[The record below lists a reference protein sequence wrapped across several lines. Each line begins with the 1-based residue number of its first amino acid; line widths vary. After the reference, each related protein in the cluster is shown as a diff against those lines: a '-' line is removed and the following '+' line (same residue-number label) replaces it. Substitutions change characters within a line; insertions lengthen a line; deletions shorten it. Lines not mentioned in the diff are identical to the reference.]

1 VSALSGARR
10 VWTVLK
16 PPPATPDGTM
26 SLYDH
31 LRELRYRV
39 IISALAVVVT
49 ASLAAFFYRDILN
62 LVMWPWRSALVDLT
76 AANPDVA
83 TQVVNREISGPFM
96 LALKVSAVAGLMLA
110 CPVWL
115 YQLWKFIVPALLDK
129 EKRYAR
135 SFLLS
140 AIPLFLLGCVVGY
153 FVLPKGIS
161 VMLQFTPDGMG
172 IVNQLDLNTFLAL
185 ELLLI
190 LLFGVSF
197 LLPVILVMLN
207 LAGVVTGQQ
216 LAKAR
221 TFAIFGC
228 FVFGAIATPSTDPF
242 SMTALALPM
251 GIMYVAAERICRR
264 NDKAKAKRLA
274 ASGAVLVSIDD

>member
-1 VSALSGARR
+1 MSALSGARR

-39 IISALAVVVT
+39 IVCALAVVVT
-49 ASLAAFFYRDILN
+49 AALSAIFYKQLLN
-62 LVMWPWRSALVDLT
+62 VVMWPWYSALTDLRSW
-76 AANPDVA
+76 NPNID

-96 LALKVSAVAGLMLA
+96 LALKVSVVAGLMIA
-110 CPVWL
+110 CPIWL
-115 YQLWKFIVPALLDK
+115 YQLWKFIMPALLEK

-135 SFLLS
+135 NFMVS
-140 AIPLFLLGCVVGY
+140 AIPLFLAGCVVGY
-153 FVLPKGIS
+153 LVLPKGIS
-161 VMLQFTPDGMG
+161 VMLQFTPEGLG
-172 IVNQLDLNTFLAL
+172 IINQLDLNSFLQL
-185 ELLLI
+185 ELLLT

-207 LAGVVTGQQ
+207 LAGVVTGEQ

-251 GIMYVAAERICRR
+251 ALMYVVAEVICRR
-264 NDKAKAKRLA
+264 HDKQKAKKLA
-274 ASGAVLVSIDD
+274 ASGAVLVSID

>member
-1 VSALSGARR
+1 MSALSGARR

-16 PPPATPDGTM
+16 PPPASPDGTM

-39 IISALAVVVT
+39 VVSVLAVIVT
-49 ASLAAFFYRDILN
+49 ASVAAIFYRSILN
-62 LVMWPWRSALVDLT
+62 VVMWPWYSALADLK
-76 AANPDVA
+76 AWNPNID
-83 TQVVNREISGPFM
+83 TQVVSREISGAFM
-96 LALKVSAVAGLMLA
+96 LALKVSVVAGLMAA
-110 CPVWL
+110 CPIWL
-115 YQLWKFIVPALLDK
+115 YQLWKFIVPALLEK

-135 SFLLS
+135 NFMVS
-140 AIPLFLLGCVVGY
+140 AVPLFLVGCAVG
-153 FVLPKGIS
+153 FMVIPKGIS
-161 VMLQFTPDGMG
+161 VMLQFTPEGLG
-172 IVNQLDLNTFLAL
+172 IVNQLDLNSFLQL
-185 ELLLI
+185 ELLLT

-207 LAGVVTGQQ
+207 LAGVVTGAQ

-221 TFAIFGC
+221 MFAIFGC

-251 GIMYVAAERICRR
+251 AIMYMVAEQICRR

>member
-1 VSALSGARR
+1 
-10 VWTVLK
+10 
-16 PPPATPDGTM
+16 M

-39 IISALAVVVT
+39 IVSALAVILT
-49 ASLAAFFYRDILN
+49 ATVAAFFYRQILN
-62 LVMWPWRSALVDLT
+62 VVMWPWYSARADLT

-83 TQVVNREISGPFM
+83 TQIVNQEVSGPFI
-96 LALKVSAVAGLMLA
+96 LALKVTLIAGLMAA

-115 YQLWKFIVPALLDK
+115 YQLWKFIVPALLQK

-135 SFLLS
+135 NFILS
-140 AIPLFLLGCVVGY
+140 AVPLFLAGCAVGY
-153 FVLPKGIS
+153 LVLPKGIS
-161 VMLQFTPDGMG
+161 VMLQFTPDGLG
-172 IVNQLDLNTFLAL
+172 IINQLDLNKFLQL
-185 ELLLI
+185 ELLLV

-207 LAGVVTGQQ
+207 LAGVVTGAQ

-221 TFAIFGC
+221 TFSIFGC
-228 FVFGAIATPSTDPF
+228 FVFGAVATPSTDPF

-251 GIMYVAAERICRR
+251 ALMYVVAELICRR
-264 NDKAKAKRLA
+264 NDKAKAKKLA
-274 ASGAVLVSIDD
+274 ASGGVLVSLDD

>member
-16 PPPATPDGTM
+16 PPPATADGTM

-39 IISALAVVVT
+39 IVSALAVVITSSVC
-49 ASLAAFFYRDILN
+49 ALFFRPVLN
-62 LVMWPWRSALVDLT
+62 FVMWPWDTALVQLK
-76 AANPDVA
+76 AWNPSVA
-83 TQVVNREISGPFM
+83 TQVVNRDISGPFM
-96 LALKVSAVAGLMLA
+96 LALKVSVVAGLLAA
-110 CPVWL
+110 CPIWL
-115 YQLWKFIVPALLDK
+115 YQLWKFIVPALLAQ

-135 SFLLS
+135 NFLVS
-140 AIPLFLLGCVVGY
+140 SIPLFLFGCAVG
-153 FVLPKGIS
+153 FMVLPAGIS
-161 VMLQFTPDGMG
+161 VMLQFTPEGLG
-172 IVNQLDLNTFLAL
+172 IINQLDLNSFLAL
-185 ELLLI
+185 EILLT

-207 LAGVVTGQQ
+207 LAGVVTGKQ
-216 LAKAR
+216 LQKAR
-221 TFAIFGC
+221 IFSIFGC

-251 GIMYVAAERICRR
+251 AIMYVAAEFICRR
-264 NDKAKAKRLA
+264 HDTQKAKKLA
-274 ASGAVLVSIDD
+274 ASGGVLVSID

>member
-39 IISALAVVVT
+39 IVSAVAVVITSSVC
-49 ASLAAFFYRDILN
+49 AFFYRPVLN
-62 LVMWPWRSALVDLT
+62 LVMWPWDSALVDLKT
-76 AANPDVA
+76 WNPTVA
-83 TQVVNREISGPFM
+83 TQVVNRDISGPFM
-96 LALKVSAVAGLMLA
+96 LALRVSVVAGLLAA
-110 CPVWL
+110 CPIWL
-115 YQLWKFIVPALLDK
+115 YQLWKFIVPALLAN

-135 SFLLS
+135 NFLVS
-140 AIPLFLLGCVVGY
+140 AIPLFLTGCAVGY
-153 FVLPKGIS
+153 LVLPKGIS
-161 VMLQFTPDGMG
+161 VMLQFTPEGLG
-172 IVNQLDLNTFLAL
+172 IINQLDLNSFLQL
-185 ELLLI
+185 ELLLT

-207 LAGVVTGQQ
+207 LAGVVTGEQ

-228 FVFGAIATPSTDPF
+228 FVFGAVATPSTDPF
-242 SMTALALPM
+242 SMTALAFPM
-251 GIMYVAAERICRR
+251 ALMYVVAELICRR
-264 NDKAKAKRLA
+264 NDKQKAKKLA
-274 ASGAVLVSIDD
+274 ASGAVLVSID

>member
-115 YQLWKFIVPALLDK
+115 YQLWKFVVPALLDK

-135 SFLLS
+135 SFLVS

-172 IVNQLDLNTFLAL
+172 IVNQLDLNTFLQL

-207 LAGVVTGQQ
+207 LAGVVTGAQ

-251 GIMYVAAERICRR
+251 AIMYVAAEWICRR
-264 NDKAKAKRLA
+264 NDRAKAKKLA

>member
-1 VSALSGARR
+1 MSALSGVRR

-49 ASLAAFFYRDILN
+49 ASLAAFFYRTVLN
-62 LVMWPWRSALVDLT
+62 LVMWPWHSALTDLK

-83 TQVVNREISGPFM
+83 TQVVNQEISGPFM
-96 LALKVSAVAGLMLA
+96 LALKVSAMAGLMLA

-135 SFLLS
+135 NFVVS
-140 AIPLFLLGCVVGY
+140 AIPLFLLGCAVGY

-161 VMLQFTPDGMG
+161 VMLQFTPDGLG
-172 IVNQLDLNTFLAL
+172 IVNQLDLNKFLQL

-228 FVFGAIATPSTDPF
+228 FVFGAVATPSTDPF

-251 GIMYVAAERICRR
+251 AIMYVAAEFICRR

-274 ASGAVLVSIDD
+274 ASGGVLVSIDD

>member
-39 IISALAVVVT
+39 IVSALAVVLT

-62 LVMWPWRSALVDLT
+62 VVMWPWYSARADLT

-83 TQVVNREISGPFM
+83 TQVVNREVSGPFM
-96 LALKVSAVAGLMLA
+96 LALKVSLVAGLMLA
-110 CPVWL
+110 CPIWL

-135 SFLLS
+135 NFLVS
-140 AIPLFLLGCVVGY
+140 AIPLFLAGCAVGY

-161 VMLQFTPDGMG
+161 VMLQFTPDGLG
-172 IVNQLDLNTFLAL
+172 IINQLDLNSFLQL
-185 ELLLI
+185 ELLLV

-207 LAGVVTGQQ
+207 LAGVVTGAQ

-228 FVFGAIATPSTDPF
+228 FVFGAVATPSTDPF

-251 GIMYVAAERICRR
+251 AIMYVAAELICRR
-264 NDKAKAKRLA
+264 NDRAKAKKLA